1 MIVRWL
7 TGAGY
12 WLAVAVLSMAVIG
25 LGVFLAASVVAPE
38 VDRAMSAAVASSSPS
53 SPSTPAPTPT
63 TVAPMRVPIP
73 ASAQCKACHGTGDPV
88 AVEVIPVMAHPVQ
101 GWTDCTACHADD
113 RLVKTAPGHSGI
125 HKDLCLACH
134 KEPSP
139 DASAS
144 ALPRPHH
151 IVPGTACITC
161 HGSKAPLPTDMAGRA
176 NCWICHP
183 NQENEDLFG
192 IPMPSAAPAP
202 TVAPVKASPGAPSA
216 PPSPSVAPASS
227 PADGDAT
234 TD

>member
-12 WLAVAVLSMAVIG
+12 WIAVVVMSVAIVA
-25 LGVFLAASVVAPE
+25 LGAFLVAATFVPE
-38 VDRAMSAAVASSSPS
+38 GEQAAIATPSPVPT
-53 SPSTPAPTPT
+53 PSPT

-73 ASAQCKACHGTGDPV
+73 ASAQCSACHGTGDPV
-88 AVEVIPVMAHPVQ
+88 AVLDIPVMAHPVE
-101 GWTDCTACHADD
+101 GWQDCTACHADD

-139 DASAS
+139 DATS

-151 IVPGTACITC
+151 IVAGTACITC
-161 HGSKAPLPTDMAGRA
+161 HGAESKAPLPTDMAGRT

-183 NQENEDLFG
+183 DQETTGLFG
-192 IPMPSAAPAP
+192 SPAPAIIP
-202 TVAPVKASPGAPSA
+202 APS
-216 PPSPSVAPASS
+216 SVSDES
-227 PADGDAT
+227 T
-234 TD
+234 H